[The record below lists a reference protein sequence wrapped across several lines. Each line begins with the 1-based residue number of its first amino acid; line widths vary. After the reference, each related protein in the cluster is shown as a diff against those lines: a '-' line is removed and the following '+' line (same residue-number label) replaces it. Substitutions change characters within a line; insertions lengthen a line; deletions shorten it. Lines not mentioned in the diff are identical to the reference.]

1 MCVFMCTQI
10 WEPLKAQGTV
20 MIPLE
25 LLLMMVLG
33 STCGSSARTLYALLA
48 VLPTDTHIIEL

>member
-1 MCVFMCTQI
+1 
-10 WEPLKAQGTV
+10 

-33 STCGSSARTLYALLA
+33 SICGSSASTLYALLA
-48 VLPTDTHIIEL
+48 VLPADTHIIEL